1 MKCFIVSRIDK
12 IMYCEDM
19 DMAVIAKDE
28 MWAEKLARLRSE
40 DFRKAK
46 LKVKEIDLSK
56 EQVILITNKGA

>member
-1 MKCFIVSRIDK
+1 MKCFIVSRIDI

-28 MWAEKLARLRSE
+28 MRAEKLARLRSE
-40 DFRKAK
+40 DFRKSK